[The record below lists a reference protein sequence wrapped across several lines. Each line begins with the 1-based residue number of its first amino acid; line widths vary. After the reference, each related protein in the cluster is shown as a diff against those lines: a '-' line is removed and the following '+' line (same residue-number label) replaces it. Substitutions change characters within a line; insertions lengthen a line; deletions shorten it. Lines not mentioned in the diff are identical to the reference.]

1 MTRRLGNL
9 PRSET
14 VTSFVGRRA
23 MVGEIRTLLGSAR
36 LVTLLGPGGMG
47 KTRLA
52 VRVAEAAHRAF
63 PDGVWLVELAELR
76 DPALTDHAII
86 DALGVPDRSAESS
99 EEVLIEHLQD
109 KSLLLVID
117 NCEHLLDAC
126 ANLIAAVLR
135 AAPGVRIIAT
145 SREALHVPGEHVVS
159 VPPLS
164 FTSSEEG
171 RADGN
176 PLDHEAVE
184 LFVQRAA
191 AAVPGFTL
199 DAENREAVAR
209 LCARLEGMPLAIE
222 LAAVRLQAM
231 GVTEILDR
239 LEDRFQALST
249 VVRGAPARHQ
259 TLRAAVEWSYALC
272 SPAEQT
278 AWARL
283 SVFPGGFD
291 LDAAL
296 AVIGHGSLTAQEA
309 TDAVT
314 GLVTKSVVLRQAH
327 STGARYHV
335 LETIRQFGREILRG
349 TDAELDVGRRHMH
362 HFADLAA
369 RACHDWSGPRQRE
382 WSSMLRREQV
392 NFREALR
399 FGFDNDADRSVAV
412 RTAVDL
418 RHLWVMGASREGREW
433 IDKALAALHADTPL
447 RAQALWVA
455 GWVRQVQGE
464 PIGST
469 AILTE
474 CIDAARRLGDQ
485 VTLARAEQFLGVNM
499 LLGDHLDHAEALLSG
514 AQAMYRS
521 LGVVD
526 SESLI
531 GLAAHGWLRLIEGDS
546 REAERIA
553 EECRRLSRN
562 IGESWAATW
571 VLWVLGLIGW
581 TRSDEILATAALREA
596 IEIKRELGDWL
607 GIPCCVEVLVWMLAE
622 SGQHRRAARLMGA
635 NQELWM
641 PIGQPMFGFVTY
653 LEAHERYTA
662 TLREALGDAQ
672 FAAEHTAGT
681 HLSPDATVAYA
692 LGTPRQ
698 TRTADSSP
706 LTRREGQVARLVAEG
721 LTNREIAEH
730 LVISPRTAESHVENI
745 LSKLG
750 YTSRAQI
757 AAYVRADLSPDSR
770 PAQSR

>member
-9 PRSET
+9 PGSET

-23 MVGEIRTLLGSAR
+23 MVSEIRTLLGSAR

-52 VRVAEAAHRAF
+52 IRVAETAHRAF
-63 PDGVWLVELAELR
+63 ADGVWLVELAELS

-86 DALGVPDRSAESS
+86 DALGVPDRSAESA
-99 EEVLIEHLQD
+99 EEVLVEHLQD
-109 KSLLLVID
+109 KNLLLVID

-126 ANLIAAVLR
+126 GDLIAAVLR

-145 SREALHVPGEHVVS
+145 SREALHVPGEHVVP

-164 FTSSEEG
+164 FTNDEG
-171 RADGN
+171 RADRN
-176 PLDHEAVE
+176 PLKYEAVE

-199 DAENREAVAR
+199 DAENREVVAR

-231 GVTEILDR
+231 GATEILDR

-249 VVRGAPARHQ
+249 VIRGAPARQQ

-283 SVFPGGFD
+283 SIFPGGFD

-296 AVIGHGSLTAQEA
+296 AVIGHDSLTAHEA

-314 GLVTKSVVLRQAH
+314 GLVSKSVVLRQTH
-327 STGARYHV
+327 STGARYHM
-335 LETIRQFGREILRG
+335 LETIRQFGRELLHG
-349 TDAELDVGRRHMH
+349 SDAELDVGRRHMH

-369 RACHDWSGPRQRE
+369 RACQDWSGPRQRE

-399 FGFDNDADRSVAV
+399 FGFDNDADPSVAV
-412 RTAVDL
+412 RTTVDL

-433 IDKALAALHADTPL
+433 IDKALTALRADTPL
-447 RAQALWVA
+447 RARALWVA

-474 CIDAARRLGDQ
+474 CVDAARRLGDQ
-485 VTLARAEQFLGVNM
+485 VTRARAEQFLGVNE
-499 LLGDHLDHAEALLSG
+499 LLGYHLDDAETLLSG
-514 AQAMYRS
+514 AQATYRS
-521 LGVVD
+521 LGAAD

-546 REAERIA
+546 QEAERIA
-553 EECRRLSRN
+553 EECRRLSRD

-571 VLWVLGLIGW
+571 ALWVLGLIGW

-607 GIPCCVEVLVWMLAE
+607 GIPCCVEVLAWMLAE

-635 NQELWM
+635 NRELWL
-641 PIGQPMFGFVTY
+641 PIGQPMFGFITY
-653 LEAHERYTA
+653 LEAHENYTA
-662 TLREALGDAQ
+662 TLRAALGDAQ
-672 FAAEHTAGT
+672 FEAEHTAGT
-681 HLSPDATVAYA
+681 HLSPDATVDYA

-698 TRTADSSP
+698 TRRADSSP
-706 LTRREGQVARLVAEG
+706 LTRREGQVAQLVAEG

-730 LVISPRTAESHVENI
+730 LIISPRTAEAHVENI

-757 AAYVRADLSPDSR
+757 ATYVRADLSPDSR

>member
-9 PRSET
+9 PGSET

-23 MVGEIRTLLGSAR
+23 MVGEVRTLLGSAR

-52 VRVAEAAHRAF
+52 IRVAETAHRAF
-63 PDGVWLVELAELR
+63 ADGVWLVELAELS

-86 DALGVPDRSAESS
+86 DALGVPDRSAESA
-99 EEVLIEHLQD
+99 EEVLVEHLQD
-109 KSLLLVID
+109 KNLLLVID

-126 ANLIAAVLR
+126 GNLIAAVLR

-145 SREALHVPGEHVVS
+145 SREALHVPGEHVVP

-164 FTSSEEG
+164 FTNDEG
-171 RADGN
+171 RADRN
-176 PLDHEAVE
+176 PLKYEAVE

-199 DAENREAVAR
+199 DAENREVVAR

-249 VVRGAPARHQ
+249 VIRGAPARQQ

-283 SVFPGGFD
+283 SIFPGGFD

-296 AVIGHGSLTAQEA
+296 AVIGHDSLTAQEA

-314 GLVTKSVVLRQAH
+314 GLVSKSVVLRQTH
-327 STGARYHV
+327 STGARYHM
-335 LETIRQFGREILRG
+335 LETIRQFGRELLHG
-349 TDAELDVGRRHMH
+349 SDAELDVGRRHMH
-362 HFADLAA
+362 HFADLAT
-369 RACHDWSGPRQRE
+369 RACQDWSGPRQRE
-382 WSSMLRREQV
+382 WASMLRREQV

-399 FGFDNDADRSVAV
+399 FGFDNDADPSVAV
-412 RTAVDL
+412 RTTVDL

-433 IDKALAALHADTPL
+433 IDKALAALRADTPL
-447 RAQALWVA
+447 RARALWVA

-469 AILTE
+469 TILTE
-474 CIDAARRLGDQ
+474 CVDAARRLGDQ
-485 VTLARAEQFLGVNM
+485 VTLARAEQFLGVNE
-499 LLGDHLDHAEALLSG
+499 LLGYHLDDAETLLSG
-514 AQAMYRS
+514 AQATYRS
-521 LGVVD
+521 LGAAD

-546 REAERIA
+546 QEAERIA
-553 EECRRLSRN
+553 EECRRLSRD

-571 VLWVLGLIGW
+571 ALWVLGLIGW

-596 IEIKRELGDWL
+596 IEIKRDLGDWL
-607 GIPCCVEVLVWMLAE
+607 GIPCCVEVLAWMLAE

-635 NQELWM
+635 NRELWL

-653 LEAHERYTA
+653 LEAHENYTA
-662 TLREALGDAQ
+662 TLRAALGDAQ
-672 FAAEHTAGT
+672 FEAEHTAGT
-681 HLSPDATVAYA
+681 HLSPDATVDYA

-698 TRTADSSP
+698 TRRADSSP
-706 LTRREGQVARLVAEG
+706 LTRREGQVAQLVAEG
-721 LTNREIAEH
+721 LSNREIAEH
-730 LVISPRTAESHVENI
+730 LIISPRTAEAHVENI

-750 YTSRAQI
+750 FTSRAQI
-757 AAYVRADLSPDSR
+757 ATYVRADLSPDSR

>member
-9 PRSET
+9 PGSET

-23 MVGEIRTLLGSAR
+23 MVGEIRALLGSAR

-52 VRVAEAAHRAF
+52 IRVGETAHRAF
-63 PDGVWLVELAELR
+63 ADGVWLVELAELR

-99 EEVLIEHLQD
+99 EEVLIEHLHD

-126 ANLIAAVLR
+126 GNVIAAVLR

-145 SREALHVPGEHVVS
+145 SREALHVPGEHVVP

-164 FTSSEEG
+164 FAGSDEG
-171 RADGN
+171 GGDGN
-176 PLDHEAVE
+176 PLKYEAVE

-191 AAVPGFTL
+191 AAVRGFTL
-199 DAENREAVAR
+199 DDENHEAITR

-222 LAAVRLQAM
+222 LAAVRLQSM
-231 GVTEILDR
+231 GVNEMLDR

-249 VVRGAPARHQ
+249 VVRGAPARQQ

-283 SVFPGGFD
+283 SVFPGEFD

-296 AVIGHGSLTAQEA
+296 AVIGHDSLTAQES

-314 GLVTKSVVLRQAH
+314 GLVSKSVVLRQIH
-327 STGARYHV
+327 SSGARYHM
-335 LETIRQFGREILRG
+335 LETIRQFGREHLRG
-349 TDAELDVGRRHMH
+349 SDAELDVSRRHMH

-399 FGFDNDADRSVAV
+399 FGFDNDADPSVAV

-418 RHLWVMGASREGREW
+418 RHLWVMGAGREGREW
-433 IDKALAALHADTPL
+433 IDKAVAALHAGTPL
-447 RAQALWVA
+447 RAEALWVA

-464 PIGST
+464 PTGSS
-469 AILTE
+469 AILSE
-474 CIDAARRLGDQ
+474 CIDAARRHGDQ
-485 VTLARAEQFLGVNM
+485 VTLARAELFLGVNK
-499 LLGDHLDHAEALLSG
+499 LLGHELDEAETLLSG
-514 AQAMYRS
+514 ARATYRS
-521 LGVVD
+521 LGAAD

-546 REAERIA
+546 REAEKIA
-553 EECRRLSRN
+553 EECRRLSRDM
-562 IGESWAATW
+562 GECWAATW
-571 VLWVLGLIGW
+571 ALWVLGLIGW

-607 GIPCCVEVLVWMLAE
+607 GIPCCVEVLVWVLAE
-622 SGQHRRAARLMGA
+622 SGEHRRAARLMGA
-635 NQELWM
+635 NRELWV

-653 LEAHERYTA
+653 LRAHENYTA
-662 TLREALGDAQ
+662 TLRGALGDAQ
-672 FAAEHTAGT
+672 FEAERTAGS
-681 HLSPDATVAYA
+681 HLSPDATVDYA

-698 TRTADSSP
+698 TRTAASSP
-706 LTRREGQVARLVAEG
+706 LTRREEQVARLVAEG

-730 LVISPRTAESHVENI
+730 LVISPRTAEAHVENI
-745 LSKLG
+745 LTKLG

-757 AAYVRADLSPDSR
+757 AAYVRAEHNPDSR